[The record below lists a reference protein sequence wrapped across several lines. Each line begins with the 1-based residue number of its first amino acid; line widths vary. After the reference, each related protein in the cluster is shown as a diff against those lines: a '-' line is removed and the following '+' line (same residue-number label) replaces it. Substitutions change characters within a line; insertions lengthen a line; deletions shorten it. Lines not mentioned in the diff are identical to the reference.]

1 MIKGANQHFERL
13 SVRAKNVIADIGLE
27 KLLVRYRNAGNLNS
41 LRRVGGKTNEELSS
55 YLDIVLAENDTVQT
69 FFSEESN
76 LNVSHVKKII
86 ELYKYRLS
94 PRAEKVITQ
103 LLKKDLPDHFTRNLL
118 KNKEFKYFLKQANC
132 GVKTAGELVGFI
144 EFIKEMLLGNEQVY
158 SEVKAMN
165 TELSFENLD
174 HVLTSSLW
182 FEQLKKKHQYIL
194 KAVFLSDKELSFES
208 IAQELNLTRE
218 RVRQIALNLEKYHIP
233 KFFEEIELKKIFSKT
248 LISAAEKELPYY
260 ILNLP
265 NLRKNRIIGE
275 NYSDRFI
282 RIVYCCLLD
291 VQPYQDF
298 LIEKFPAFT
307 KKIGFPF
314 IGDNRPVHYEQLIQH
329 LSYISAVQKLEN
341 KGRIDSSKIEILFN
355 SKFGIYQSDLFAF
368 HTLLDLADIAQAEK

>member
-1 MIKGANQHFERL
+1 MIKGANQDFERL
-13 SVRAKNVIADIGLE
+13 SVRAKNVIADIGLD

-41 LRRVGGKTNEELSS
+41 LRRVGGKTNEELTS
-55 YLDIVLAENDTVQT
+55 YLDLVIEENDTVQT
-69 FFSEESN
+69 FFSEENN

-86 ELYKYRLS
+86 ELYKYRLN

-103 LLKKDLPDHFTRNLL
+103 LLKENLPDHFTRNLL
-118 KNKEFKYFLKQANC
+118 KNKEYKYFLKQANC
-132 GVKTAGELVGFI
+132 GAKTAGELVGFL
-144 EFIKEMLLGNEQVY
+144 EFIREILLGNEQAY

-182 FEQLKKKHQYIL
+182 FQQLKKKHQYIL

-233 KFFEEIELKKIFSKT
+233 KFFEEIELKKILFKT

-260 ILNLP
+260 ILSLH

-298 LIEKFPAFT
+298 LIGKFPAVT
-307 KKIGFPF
+307 KKIAFPF
-314 IGDNRPVHYEQLIQH
+314 IGDNRPLHYEQLIHH

-368 HTLLDLADIAQAEK
+368 NTLIDLAEAAQ